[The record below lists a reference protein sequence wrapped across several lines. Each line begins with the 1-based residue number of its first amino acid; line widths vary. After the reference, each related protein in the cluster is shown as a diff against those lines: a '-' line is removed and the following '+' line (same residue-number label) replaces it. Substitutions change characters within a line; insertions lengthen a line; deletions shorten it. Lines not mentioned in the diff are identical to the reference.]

1 MTQINEKIEILSKQ
15 PLALA
20 LIQIR
25 FSPFMNMKDYIPRIQ
40 EKLLKL
46 DFTESQVNP
55 CLEVK
60 ITSNGPM
67 SSTSEQ
73 WLFSSSDDYEN
84 VILDSK
90 QLTYQTTNY
99 GGFKNYY
106 TKYQKICDALVSS
119 APALESSV
127 LIQRLGLRYVS
138 HIIPNNNDSI
148 DSYIHEGFRIN
159 QASIFGSAEKM
170 CTISQAGEVNIL
182 NDKKGIIVFR
192 ITQGEKGL
200 FLPPDLMPNPPK
212 MKNEFPSNC
221 AIGLI
226 DIDHSYNI
234 SNQEKYNRELLEK
247 WFCGMHDNSHN
258 LFMSIISNEG
268 IEKWK

>member
-1 MTQINEKIEILSKQ
+1 MVQMKRKIEKLSKQ

-40 EKLLKL
+40 EKLLVL
-46 DFTESQVNP
+46 GFTESQVKP

-60 ITSNGPM
+60 ITSNGPFP
-67 SSTSEQ
+67 SESKQ
-73 WLFSSSDDYEN
+73 WLFSSADNYEN

-99 GGFKNYY
+99 GGFEDYY
-106 TKYQKICDALVSS
+106 IKYQRICDALVSS
-119 APALESSV
+119 APTFESSV
-127 LIQRLGLRYVS
+127 LIQRLGLRYVNR
-138 HIIPNNNDSI
+138 IIPDNNDSI

-159 QASIFGSAEKM
+159 QASVFGKAEKI

-182 NDKKGIIVFR
+182 DDKKGIIVFR
-192 ITQGEKGL
+192 ITQGEKGF
-200 FLPPDLMPNPPK
+200 FLPPDLLPYPPK
-212 MKNEFPSNC
+212 MKKEVPSDC
-221 AIGLI
+221 AVGLI
-226 DIDHSYNI
+226 DIDHIYNI
-234 SNQEKYNRELLEK
+234 ANQEKYNKKLLEN
-247 WFCGMHDNSHN
+247 WFCGMHENSHN